1 MQNDTRLRA
10 GRRCSPARVGI
21 TPQGGAGRL
30 RKRGVDQKN
39 VYKLCDT
46 CLFSDKAGQREPMLG
61 ILDSSQQR
69 EHISGVVAQLV
80 RAPACHA
87 GGRGFDPRPSRHFEF
102 RDPSEMA
109 GLFCLQNTTKRRAQ
123 CVILR
128 LTESKT
134 PAHALCG
141 LARRSGCRVISKSD
155 SVLFLN
161 PQPRRRGEGTFL
173 LSPRLSYA
181 LCMCRARLRPLACA
195 CFRRAP
201 PFSCSAPFVSGSLA
215 RRPSIRAS
223 PRARRPRRP

>member
-61 ILDSSQQR
+61 ILDSSQRR
-69 EHISGVVAQLV
+69 ERTSGVVAQLV

-102 RDPSEMA
+102 RDPSVMA
-109 GLFCLQNTTKRRAQ
+109 GLFVCRIPQKDGRNVSFCASQKAKHQLMRCVDWHEGAGAVSFQN
-123 CVILR
+123 
-128 LTESKT
+128 LT
-134 PAHALCG
+134 A
-141 LARRSGCRVISKSD
+141 
-155 SVLFLN
+155 
-161 PQPRRRGEGTFL
+161 
-173 LSPRLSYA
+173 
-181 LCMCRARLRPLACA
+181 
-195 CFRRAP
+195 
-201 PFSCSAPFVSGSLA
+201 PFS
-215 RRPSIRAS
+215 
-223 PRARRPRRP
+223 